1 MNSIFKDKNKSKIL
15 NNKVQESV
23 SVKKAEINFKD
34 KIKKVTT
41 PSISNENIKKMDPF
55 KPKEIH
61 LKFAN
66 DEPIRIT
73 ENMKIVQV
81 IVYSCMTLKW
91 FIN

>member
-61 LKFAN
+61 LKFKTGKN
-66 DEPIRIT
+66 SR
-73 ENMKIVQV
+73 NLSSYKLYQ
-81 IVYSCMTLKW
+81 L
-91 FIN
+91 